1 MSAVLER
8 VGTITEKGQIT
19 VPKPVRDALGVSYGG
34 RIVFRVDENGVSV
47 HAAGTEDEDPV
58 LAGFLSFL
66 SRDMRDRPQAISV
79 FPKALAKRIAEL
91 TRSTRVDS
99 DEEIKGPVAL

>member
-1 MSAVLER
+1 MPTVLER

-34 RIVFRVDENGVSV
+34 RVVFRVDEHGVSV
-47 HAAGTEDEDPV
+47 HAASDEEEDPV

-66 SRDMRDRPQAISV
+66 AKDMRDRPQAISA
-79 FPKALAKRIAEL
+79 FPTAFVERIAEL
-91 TRSTRVDS
+91 TGGA
-99 DEEIKGPVAL
+99 EIDPNEAIEGPVAL

>member
-1 MSAVLER
+1 MPTVLER

-34 RIVFRVDENGVSV
+34 RVVFRVDEHGVSV
-47 HAAGTEDEDPV
+47 HAVTGEEEDPI

-66 SRDMRDRPQAISV
+66 ARDMRDRPQAISA
-79 FPKALAKRIAEL
+79 FPAALAERIAEL
-91 TRSTRVDS
+91 AAAEVDP
-99 DEEIKGPVAL
+99 DEAIEGPVAL